1 MSTTRQHRRGFTL
14 VELLVVIGIIGTL
27 VALLLPALSQAR
39 AAANLSGS
47 MNNLSGFGRGFVLY
61 ANSNDG
67 NLSSGAFDFFRDGDV
82 QEYGWVGDLI
92 GIKSATPGKALDP
105 AHRAKVSL
113 NVGWM
118 STDIAMP
125 ANADQAGEDAG
136 RWAMAADADPATVYD
151 TAMGESQQLWDEGY
165 NTNYVSTWHFSR
177 ADPTFIDGTAVGM
190 AGDGYDPN
198 DLGLTDG
205 DGPLSENILST
216 KGGTSATKVAL
227 LSTGRGTENVTT
239 AATLN
244 TFAGRT
250 IGKVNDPYADTMTGG
265 MTVASDM
272 ITNLGG
278 AVGTAFVHDLT
289 SIDPFHQ
296 KKQADGSGGTAPVLF
311 ADYHVA
317 KITDSL
323 ADDEMVTQ
331 PGDGYLGSTDGT
343 TISDTGYEEV
353 SENIWVRRLR
363 IPLGFTN

>member
-1 MSTTRQHRRGFTL
+1 
-14 VELLVVIGIIGTL
+14 
-27 VALLLPALSQAR
+27 
-39 AAANLSGS
+39 

-67 NLSSGAFDFFRDGDV
+67 VLTSGAFDHFRDGDV
-82 QEYGWVGDLI
+82 REYGWVGDLI

-105 AHRAKVSL
+105 AHRCKVSL

-118 STDIAMP
+118 ATDVGMP
-125 ANADQAGEDAG
+125 ANADQAGVDAN
-136 RWAMAADADPATVYD
+136 RWDAAADAVPG
-151 TAMGESQQLWDEGY
+151 TAYAGAGETQQLWDEGF

-177 ADPTFIDGTAVGM
+177 ADPTFVDGVAAGA
-190 AGDGYDPN
+190 AGDGYFPG

-227 LSTGRGTENVTT
+227 ISTGRGKTNVADG
-239 AATLN
+239 AALT

-250 IGKVNDPYADTMTGG
+250 IGKVNDPYAETMTGG
-265 MTVASDM
+265 MTVDSSA
-272 ITNLGG
+272 IVNLAG
-278 AVGTAFVHDLT
+278 ATGTALVHDLT

-296 KKQADGSGGTAPVLF
+296 PKQADGSGGIAPVLF

-317 KITDSL
+317 KI
-323 ADDEMVTQ
+323 ADTVEDVAASTKK
-331 PGDGYLGSTDGT
+331 GDGYLGSADGETITDEAYT
-343 TISDTGYEEV
+343 EV